1 MHAYDLYLL
10 LCIKCT
16 FKKLAIDSEH
26 LLSNSCLNASY
37 WIFVGGAAGDECGI
51 GVGADG
57 CVGHTEIADDCVGSV
72 SDNCVSLD
80 NCGVGV
86 G

>member
-37 WIFVGGAAGDECGI
+37 WIFDGGAAGDLVAWKGNYEEQTS
-51 GVGADG
+51 G
-57 CVGHTEIADDCVGSV
+57 CV
-72 SDNCVSLD
+72 
-80 NCGVGV
+80 
-86 G
+86 